1 MWQLGTCFSG
11 GLDSAGLVV
20 VLHDVRCLF
29 QPKCFSV
36 SMCIN
41 QKHKIVVHRLKLKL
55 LIFIILKKQNLSYP
69 LPGIPAS
76 ALPYINYRLIHST
89 GWVESRKVCAT
100 YIFLIISHSEEKNQ
114 NIAMDYFIWESSLC
128 KDVLWWY
135 VRVWFL
141 LKWEE
146 STSSEFNHPPGS
158 LVDPEWKNQQTR
170 TLFHC
175 CRGVIPK

>member
-1 MWQLGTCFSG
+1 MLLCFYVYQSEA
-11 GLDSAGLVV
+11 LNCCAQVKTKAADIHNIKETKSFL
-20 VLHDVRCLF
+20 
-29 QPKCFSV
+29 
-36 SMCIN
+36 
-41 QKHKIVVHRLKLKL
+41 
-55 LIFIILKKQNLSYP
+55 
-69 LPGIPAS
+69 IPAS
-76 ALPYINYRLIHST
+76 ALPYINYQLIHST

-158 LVDPEWKNQQTR
+158 LVDPEWRNQQTR